1 MYIWHWCILP
11 RHFIFIFQ
19 TVKRQWHNNNAVRC
33 SKQTHVGR
41 LDAECQASLTRT
53 EQNSRALLKPHDLQM
68 TFTEE
73 HCRKKT
79 RDIFTGAYHTLKRPA
94 LFYVKDET
102 KTVKIF
108 LSFSAYCVYRFN
120 HLFLMW
126 CLEKTGCFWML
137 LQLVFVKY
145 MFLIILFL
153 VVFLNGSSRAS
164 DDRGAFELFVCIHC
178 CHNLLCFSR

>member
-1 MYIWHWCILP
+1 MPDSTMYVHLIVM
-11 RHFIFIFQ
+11 HFTQ
-19 TVKRQWHNNNAVRC
+19 TLHIYFPNCQKAVAQSTRMLSAEKNISLVQNKRMLGDSTQSAKHLL
-33 SKQTHVGR
+33 HVQNKTLVPFWNR
-41 LDAECQASLTRT
+41 RT
-53 EQNSRALLKPHDLQM
+53 YKWRLLKN
-68 TFTEE
+68 TAG
-73 HCRKKT
+73 KK
-79 RDIFTGAYHTLKRPA
+79 RDIFTGAYHTLKRPS

-153 VVFLNGSSRAS
+153 VVF
-164 DDRGAFELFVCIHC
+164 F
-178 CHNLLCFSR
+178 

>member
-1 MYIWHWCILP
+1 MLGDSTQSAKHLL
-11 RHFIFIFQ
+11 
-19 TVKRQWHNNNAVRC
+19 
-33 SKQTHVGR
+33 HVQNKTLVPFWNR
-41 LDAECQASLTRT
+41 RT
-53 EQNSRALLKPHDLQM
+53 YKWRLLKN
-68 TFTEE
+68 TAG
-73 HCRKKT
+73 KK
-79 RDIFTGAYHTLKRPA
+79 KRHIYRCVSHPETPS

-145 MFLIILFL
+145 MFSLSFSWLF
-153 VVFLNGSSRAS
+153 FLMVLPEQVMIR
-164 DDRGAFELFVCIHC
+164 ELFNYLFVYIVVIIYCVSVDH
-178 CHNLLCFSR
+178 FW